1 MATITLKGNPIETI
15 GELIKEGTT
24 APDFHLT
31 NTDLADTSLEQF
43 AGKRK
48 VLNIF
53 PSLDTPVCAASV
65 RHFNEKASSLDNT
78 VVLCISKDLPF
89 AHKRFCVTEGL
100 ENVHSLSEM
109 HTPGF
114 GTNYGVTIS
123 NGPLKNL
130 YSRAVV
136 VLDEKN
142 KVLYTQ
148 QVPEIVEEPDYD
160 AAIEAAK
167 KK

>member
-1 MATITLKGNPIETI
+1 MARITLKGNPINTI
-15 GELIKEGTT
+15 GDLVKTGEV
-24 APDFHLT
+24 APDFKLT
-31 NTDLADTSLEQF
+31 NTDLADVTL
-43 AGKRK
+43 ADYTGKRK

-53 PSLDTPVCAASV
+53 PSLDTPVCATSV
-65 RHFNEKASSLDNT
+65 RMFNEKASSLNNT
-78 VVLCISKDLPF
+78 VVLCISRDLPF

-114 GTNYGVTIS
+114 GSNYGVSITD
-123 NGPLKNL
+123 GPLKSL

-136 VLDEKN
+136 VLDEEN

-148 QVPEIVEEPDYD
+148 QVPEIVDEPDYD
-160 AAIEAAK
+160 AAIEALK
-167 KK
+167 

>member
-1 MATITLKGNPIETI
+1 MANITLKGNPIETT
-15 GELIKEGTT
+15 GELIKKGQK

-31 NTDLADTSLEQF
+31 NTDLADMTLDSF
-43 AGKRK
+43 AGKKK

-53 PSLDTPVCAASV
+53 PSLDTPVCATSV
-65 RHFNEKASSLDNT
+65 RMFNEKASSLDNT

-100 ENVHSLSEM
+100 DNVHSLSEM

-114 GTNYGVTIS
+114 GDNYGVTIS
-123 NGPLKNL
+123 TGPLKNL

-136 VLDEKN
+136 VLDEQN

-160 AAIEAAK
+160 AAIEAARN
-167 KK
+167 